1 MKHKSAQRHLADYI
15 EGNLAPR
22 QHARVA
28 LHIEHCDECQ
38 TEVRELRFTVS
49 LLRGLKDPEP
59 PENLAESVL
68 RRIAAGEAE
77 PSWRQSADQFLERA
91 WNRVS
96 LPQYALPAAGLA
108 GFLAVFW
115 LAPGLDFDR
124 VRGLLAKPQASVVA
138 QTAEVGEG
146 GRHANAR
153 GGQALRRSQAEV
165 LGSPFDGP
173 RTAHRGR
180 MSLASAANVSRNL
193 APFPYA
199 VSAREPVALRSADE
213 WIDVL
218 IERPSEFAGEPTRLS
233 ALERELWVTYVA
245 RRAVETDRFDRLMRA
260 LETSREP
267 VAVALAQDFALLGGR
282 R

>member
-1 MKHKSAQRHLADYI
+1 MADYL

-28 LHIEHCDECQ
+28 LHVEYCEACQ
-38 TEVRELRFTVS
+38 AEVRELRLTVS

-77 PSWRQSADQFLERA
+77 PSWRQSANHFAQRA
-91 WNRVS
+91 WDGVA
-96 LPQYALPAAGLA
+96 LPQFALPAAALA
-108 GFLAVFW
+108 GFFAVFW
-115 LAPGLDFDR
+115 LAPALDLGGGLWD
-124 VRGLLAKPQASVVA
+124 PSQPTVVA
-138 QTAEVGEG
+138 QTSQADG
-146 GRHANAR
+146 AR
-153 GGQALRRSQAEV
+153 RDASDPREIALRRSEARI
-165 LGSPFDGP
+165 LGRPVQQPRPFS
-173 RTAHRGR
+173 RGR
-180 MSLASAANVSRNL
+180 LSLASAPGSAASISRNL
-193 APFPYA
+193 APFPYP
-199 VSAREPVALRSADE
+199 VSVREPVALRSADE

-218 IERPSEFAGEPTRLS
+218 IESPSEFAGEPTRLS
-233 ALERELWVTYVA
+233 ELERELWVTYVA

-267 VAVALAQDFALLGGR
+267 VAAALAQDFALLGGR